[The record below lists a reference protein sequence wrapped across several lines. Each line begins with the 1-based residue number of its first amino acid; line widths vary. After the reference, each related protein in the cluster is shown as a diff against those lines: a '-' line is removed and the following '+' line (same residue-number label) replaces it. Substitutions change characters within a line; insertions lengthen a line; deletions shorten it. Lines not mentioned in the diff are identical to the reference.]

1 MASAPKEKIFL
12 SINKNF
18 KHCGKVTKNPR
29 DMQATVL
36 AKAPSRA
43 KKPPAPPP
51 AFAKA
56 QSRYKKAQA
65 HHPRPARFLVSAAT
79 LSSS

>member
-1 MASAPKEKIFL
+1 
-12 SINKNF
+12 
-18 KHCGKVTKNPR
+18 
-29 DMQATVL
+29 MQATVL

-65 HHPRPARFLVSAAT
+65 HHPRPARFFVSA
-79 LSSS
+79 LSFSEV